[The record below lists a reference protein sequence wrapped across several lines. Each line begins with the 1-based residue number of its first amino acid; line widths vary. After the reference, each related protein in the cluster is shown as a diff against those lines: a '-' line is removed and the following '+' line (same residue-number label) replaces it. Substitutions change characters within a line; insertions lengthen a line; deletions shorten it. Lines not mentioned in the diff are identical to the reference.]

1 MVKKDMVATL
11 SAGIVRSTSLQTE
24 DLIVLRNRLFN
35 LLDELEGD
43 YRGFWA
49 RIVKG
54 DSIECFIP
62 EHRYALRIAVLLKL
76 FVKMQADKCECSEM
90 LQKYGIRFSI
100 GMSRMVYENRKED
113 IIDGP
118 AIYLSGRNLD
128 TISHKANVYS
138 IVEMDGAPEEV
149 SCFLDSYVA
158 MVSNLVDSYSVK
170 KAEVVY
176 YKLLGLKEREIS
188 ERLGIFQ
195 SSVNTRSTNAQWGLL
210 NTAIKDF
217 ENMNFERICW

>member
-1 MVKKDMVATL
+1 MRL
-11 SAGIVRSTSLQTE
+11 TSLQTE

-35 LLDELEGD
+35 LLDELERD

-170 KAEVVY
+170 KAEVVCC
-176 YKLLGLKEREIS
+176 KLLGLKEREIS